1 MKSKVKINVKGLEEL
16 KELLESAKKQ
26 AVELEETLNKISKTE
41 ISVEFEPK
49 IYKGENHETSSNNL
63 WRKRNEIRRGMV
75 TN

>member
-1 MKSKVKINVKGLEEL
+1 MKLEIKTNVKGLEEL
-16 KELLESAKKQ
+16 KELLESGKKQ
-26 AVELEETLNKISKTE
+26 VVELEETLNKISKTE

-63 WRKRNEIRRGMV
+63 WRKWNEVRRSMV

>member
-16 KELLESAKKQ
+16 KELLDSAAKQ
-26 AVELEETLNKISKTE
+26 AAELEETLNKISETE

-63 WRKRNEIRRGMV
+63 
-75 TN
+75 